1 MKSHLVCI
9 IWEVNL
15 VKYLSCLVLDGLHLH
30 MMRRVFPLPDPHRSL
45 QPLETVQGHGVSP
58 GVEEVGQLL
67 HQALAAVEQPGGEPE
82 QLPAALVAA
91 AHRVV
96 RQLLQDLAV
105 DLVTQNL
112 LRMNLPYFR

>member
-1 MKSHLVCI
+1 MVCG
-9 IWEVNL
+9 EL
-15 VKYLSCLVLDGLHLH
+15 PLS
-30 MMRRVFPLPDPHRSL
+30 LPGGPL
-45 QPLETVQGHGVSP
+45 QPLHAVHGD
-58 GVEEVGQLL
+58 GVAVAARQEVGQLL
-67 HQALAAVEQPGGEPE
+67 QIFSVSSPDIFPTPLQCCHLHEVLAAGEEPGGEPE